1 MTSDLDALRE
11 KFPHLGFAVYAYEPD
26 KDVVLEILVPGGRR
40 VEVKRPTLA
49 ACIAEAFPEPQT
61 PEPETNEPDAFG

>member
-1 MTSDLDALRE
+1 MTLDLDTLRD
-11 KFPHLGFAVYAYEPD
+11 KFPHLGFAVYAYEPGE
-26 KDVVLEILVPGGRR
+26 DVLLEILVPGGRP
-40 VEVKRPTLA
+40 VEIKRPTLA